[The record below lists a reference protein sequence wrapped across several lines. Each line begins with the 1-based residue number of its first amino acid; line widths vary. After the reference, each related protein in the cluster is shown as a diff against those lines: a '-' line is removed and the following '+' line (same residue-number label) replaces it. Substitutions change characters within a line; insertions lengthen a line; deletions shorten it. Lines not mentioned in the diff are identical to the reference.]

1 MHTACSSSS
10 QLWVGGGGASAS
22 VHAKIHPR
30 CGPGD
35 PLVLAWRHPLG
46 VDLDTLPQ
54 ARPLNFP
61 LGVGLETPQARP
73 LKLPLGVGLKPPR
86 PVPSSSPLV
95 WTWRHPQVWAW
106 RPPKVLAWRP
116 PKARPLNFPPGCGPG
131 DPPRPDPSTSHCC
144 GAGDPLRP
152 DPSSSLLG
160 VGLETPRCEPAD
172 TPKVWARRPPRPDH
186 STSPLGVGLETPP
199 PGQTPQTPPCV
210 GMETCKAC
218 RIPPERHAGI
228 SPCVNRMPDI
238 HV

>member
-1 MHTACSSSS
+1 MHTACSCSS

-54 ARPLNFP
+54 ARPRNFP

-95 WTWRHPQVWAW
+95 WAWRHPPQVWAW
-106 RPPKVLAWRP
+106 RPPKVWAWRP
-116 PKARPLNFPPGCGPG
+116 PRPDPSTSPLGVGLEIPPGQTPQLPPVVGLETPSGQTPQAPSWVWAWRHHPRCGPG
-131 DPPRPDPSTSHCC
+131 DPPRPDPSTSPWLW
-144 GAGDPLRP
+144 AWRPLPQARP
-152 DPSSSLLG
+152 LKL
-160 VGLETPRCEPAD
+160 
-172 TPKVWARRPPRPDH
+172 
-186 STSPLGVGLETPP
+186 PLGVD
-199 PGQTPQTPPCV
+199 
-210 GMETCKAC
+210 METCKAC
-218 RIPPERHAGI
+218 WDTTPPET
-228 SPCVNRMPDI
+228 CKTCWDTT
-238 HV
+238 